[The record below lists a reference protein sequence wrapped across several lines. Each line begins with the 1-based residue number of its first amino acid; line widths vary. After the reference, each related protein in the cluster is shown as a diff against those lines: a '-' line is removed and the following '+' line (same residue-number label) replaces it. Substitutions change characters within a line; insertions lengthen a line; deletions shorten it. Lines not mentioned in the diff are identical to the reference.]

1 MLMFQLPD
9 IKPYYKFPAKYSGHR
24 KITGPAR
31 VKTWREIINFWI
43 ERSRQRRALGKLDQR
58 ELDDVGISR
67 EDAARETMKHFWR

>member
-9 IKPYYKFPAKYSGHR
+9 IKLYYKFPAKYSGHR
-24 KITGPAR
+24 KITGLAR

-43 ERSRQRRALGKLDQR
+43 ERSSQRRALGKLDQR

-67 EDAARETMKHFWR
+67 EEAALETMKHFWR